1 MYCVSGVKLCIG
13 GYRVNDD
20 EGVVLANN
28 LVLVKVT
35 TVKHISHFRTFKIR
49 VFDYVAWYAF
59 WKFFKH
65 GNIML
70 RIQRKIASILNQ
82 YCKIVHDCFNNI
94 LGCDKT
100 TLPPWI
106 QVKVNEIGNKQINH
120 VNNNIYR
127 IRRVRNYDIIKF
139 FCLHFLI

>member
-49 VFDYVAWYAF
+49 VFDYVA
-59 WKFFKH
+59 
-65 GNIML
+65 
-70 RIQRKIASILNQ
+70 
-82 YCKIVHDCFNNI
+82 
-94 LGCDKT
+94 
-100 TLPPWI
+100 
-106 QVKVNEIGNKQINH
+106 
-120 VNNNIYR
+120 
-127 IRRVRNYDIIKF
+127 
-139 FCLHFLI
+139 